1 MTPHSPPLSVTGEA
15 HGQSHTSRFR
25 TSRLTTRFLLAAL
38 LLTAT
43 PCRAGTQTA
52 ETLKETGEGLK
63 YQCEGYDRMVGH
75 AARQFDEFNGPRC
88 YGYIQGVTEA
98 LNGAAFCLPLITLAQ
113 KVQTVQ
119 AFLSTHTAR
128 LKDDA
133 VQLVIEALTEV
144 YPCGKTPPEAR

>member
-1 MTPHSPPLSVTGEA
+1 M
-15 HGQSHTSRFR
+15 RM
-25 TSRLTTRFLLAAL
+25 TSRLLIAVL
-38 LLTAT
+38 LLTAS

-98 LNGAAFCLPLITLAQ
+98 LDGDAFCLPLITLAQ

-119 AFLSTHTAR
+119 SFLSTHSTR

-133 VQLVIEALTEV
+133 VRLVIEALAEI
-144 YPCGKTPPEAR
+144 YPCAKPPPQPR

>member
-1 MTPHSPPLSVTGEA
+1 M
-15 HGQSHTSRFR
+15 RM
-25 TSRLTTRFLLAAL
+25 TSRLLIAVL
-38 LLTAT
+38 LLTAS

-98 LNGAAFCLPLITLAQ
+98 LDGEAFCLPLITLAQ

-119 AFLSTHTAR
+119 SFLSTHSTR

-133 VQLVIEALTEV
+133 VRLVIEALAEI
-144 YPCGKTPPEAR
+144 YPCAKPPPQPR